1 MCKKKTVP
9 KAVFWGVLSK
19 ATQHSASK
27 PGLVCLQGV
36 PVSLE
41 RGLLRNDAMCS
52 LGKLCSQR
60 WSLWVLWLSSIG
72 LSAGVPFPTAVV
84 LELPFGLWGLQP
96 GRLEPNPPPPGRG
109 TSLQLKVGASVWG
122 GIHRYL
128 AKKLFWVE
136 TLEEAWRQSLK
147 VWHGP
152 SPVLGT
158 PPGSS
163 STPQVSPHPE
173 LQQLIGRTRQPTMQK
188 NIEVPPPS
196 YCFVPCTEPVSINR
210 EPWKTHSVHSGTF
223 FLKCPHFQ

>member
-96 GRLEPNPPPPGRG
+96 GRLEPNPPPPRKRYLLTAQSGGFCVGRHPQIFGKEAFLGRNTGRG
-109 TSLQLKVGASVWG
+109 
-122 GIHRYL
+122 
-128 AKKLFWVE
+128 
-136 TLEEAWRQSLK
+136 LEAEPQSLT
-147 VWHGP
+147 WPIP
-152 SPVLGT
+152 SSGDPSRLF
-158 PPGSS
+158 
-163 STPQVSPHPE
+163 
-173 LQQLIGRTRQPTMQK
+173 IY
-188 NIEVPPPS
+188 PPS
-196 YCFVPCTEPVSINR
+196 LSPSRAAATYR
-210 EPWKTHSVHSGTF
+210 
-223 FLKCPHFQ
+223 